1 MATSRGRGRPR
12 LLSLNELKARN
23 AAEFNKE
30 EMSGRGNSL
39 RKLQQRYA
47 NKLKRERIYV
57 K

>member
-12 LLSLNELKARN
+12 LLTLHELKARN
-23 AAEFNKE
+23 AAEINKE
-30 EMSGRGNSL
+30 VKPGRGNSL
-39 RKLQQRYA
+39 NELRRRYA